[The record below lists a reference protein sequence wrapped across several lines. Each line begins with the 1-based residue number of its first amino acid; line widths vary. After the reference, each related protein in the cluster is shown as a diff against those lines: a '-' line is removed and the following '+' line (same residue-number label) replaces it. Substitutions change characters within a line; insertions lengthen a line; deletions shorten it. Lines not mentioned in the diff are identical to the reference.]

1 MAPNFHIHRVSHYFS
16 LAAKFV
22 GELGGGSSSM
32 QLVCDRMFDRKMLVA
47 SMIKN
52 APAGAL

>member
-1 MAPNFHIHRVSHYFS
+1 MR
-16 LAAKFV
+16 
-22 GELGGGSSSM
+22 
-32 QLVCDRMFDRKMLVA
+32 LVCDRMFDRKIIGVATANMA